1 MATVSELKAALDAAG
16 AEYRAKATKDELE
29 ALLASLEAP
38 EAAEDSPEP
47 EAEPE
52 EAPEEDAPETVR
64 AVIVSRFIDRHT
76 GALRLAG
83 DVVEVTP
90 ERFQE
95 MNLGKER
102 ARIAD

>member
-16 AEYRAKATKDELE
+16 AEYRAKATKDELK
-29 ALLASLEAP
+29 ALLASLEATDEQQEP
-38 EAAEDSPEP
+38 EQAAE
-47 EAEPE
+47 EA
-52 EAPEEDAPETVR
+52 APETVR